1 MAFDVVYKS
10 RCTVIILA
18 IERVLNQLATYCPH
32 LCLQKGFFR
41 LDGKLSDPG
50 VGQVGSS
57 AHCCERWCCVAKVL
71 SGVKV
76 KG

>member
-18 IERVLNQLATYCPH
+18 IERVLH